1 MDFNNAFRVSLH
13 ISKPVCSLI
22 PLLWYNCTGW
32 LGIKHQLT
40 LIVPSLVLVTLQP
53 PLTSCCLRLRQKS
66 SHCHWTPTWRL
77 LPSRPSP
84 ACAVPLLWTLM
95 PTAATST
102 FPRSPPRRS
111 PASRKGPIRLRTSLQ
126 SAMAVSTES
135 EKYMWVFCVCVC
147 VCVCVRERERFETW
161 LIPVLCG
168 SSECLWLWFILI
180 LLKTPLQ

>member
-1 MDFNNAFRVSLH
+1 MCEAQSVRHEALQQHTIYFNTAFPVSLH
-13 ISKPVCSLI
+13 ISKPACSLI

-53 PLTSCCLRLRQKS
+53 PPTSCCLRLRQKS
-66 SHCHWTPTWRL
+66 SHCRWTPTWHL

-84 ACAVPLLWTLM
+84 ACVVLLLWTLT

-102 FPRSPPRRS
+102 SPRSLPRRS
-111 PASRKGPIRLRTSLQ
+111 PVSRKDPIRLRTSLQ

-135 EKYMWVFCVCVC
+135 EIIIFLCVCV
-147 VCVCVRERERFETW
+147 
-161 LIPVLCG
+161 
-168 SSECLWLWFILI
+168 
-180 LLKTPLQ
+180 